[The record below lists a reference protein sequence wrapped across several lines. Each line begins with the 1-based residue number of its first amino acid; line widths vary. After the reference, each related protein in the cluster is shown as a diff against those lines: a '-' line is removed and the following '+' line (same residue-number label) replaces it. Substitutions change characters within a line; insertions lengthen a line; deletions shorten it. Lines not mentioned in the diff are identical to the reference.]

1 MRKKF
6 FTLDVFTT
14 KRFSGNPLAIL
25 PDAAGLS
32 TAQMQ
37 RVAREFNYSES
48 TFVLPPE
55 SGGDYQVR
63 IFTPEQ
69 ELPFAGHPT
78 IGTAILLATQQQSTQ
93 ADEIVLEQK
102 AGIVPVTID
111 GTNGGNLTAEF
122 RAPGSIEK
130 GDPVQLGLLADAVG
144 LRQHDF
150 IDHPA
155 LPCFAQCGIG
165 FLFAEVASLD
175 ALGRAVPPQNPHQ
188 SLIDAGLANGVY
200 LFTRETEDAAVD
212 IRSRMFAPLHGIPE
226 DPATGSAA
234 AAFTGLMA
242 LLDGTPSGETVWRI
256 EQGVEMG
263 RASQLTA
270 RSVCRDGGIEAIFV
284 AGSAV
289 QVTEGMIDVD

>member
-14 KRFSGNPLAIL
+14 ERFSGNPLAVL
-25 PDAAGLS
+25 PDATGLS

-37 RVAREFNYSES
+37 SVAREFNYSES
-48 TFVLPPE
+48 TFVLPPVA
-55 SGGDYQVR
+55 GGDHQVR

-78 IGTAILLATQQQSTQ
+78 IGTAILLAAREQSAQKDT
-93 ADEIVLEQK
+93 IVLEEK
-102 AGIVPVTID
+102 SGIVPVTID
-111 GTNGGNLTAEF
+111 RNDLGNLIAEF
-122 RAPGSIEK
+122 RAPGSIER
-130 GDPVQLGLLADAVG
+130 GEPVLLGLLAEAVG
-144 LRQHDF
+144 LQQHDF

-175 ALGRAVPPQNPHQ
+175 ALSRAVPPQNPHQ
-188 SLIDAGLANGVY
+188 SLIDSGLANGVY
-200 LFTRETEDAAVD
+200 LFTRETGDAAVD

-242 LLDGTPSGETVWRI
+242 LLDGVLSGESVWRI
-256 EQGVEMG
+256 MQGVEMG

-270 RSVCRDGGIEAIFV
+270 RSVSRDGKIDAIYV

-289 QVTEGMIDVD
+289 QVTEGVIDVD

>member
-14 KRFSGNPLAIL
+14 KRFSGNPLAVL

-37 RVAREFNYSES
+37 SIAREFNYSES
-48 TFVLPPE
+48 TFVLPSE
-55 SGGDYQVR
+55 TDGDYRVR

-78 IGTAILLATQQQSTQ
+78 IGTAILLATQQQSTGN
-93 ADEIVLEQK
+93 DTIVLEEK
-102 AGIVPVTID
+102 AGIVPVTISED
-111 GTNGGNLTAEF
+111 VGSNMTAEF
-122 RAPGSIEK
+122 RAPGSIEQ

-144 LRQHDF
+144 LQQGDF

-165 FLFAEVASLD
+165 FLFAEIASLD

-200 LFTRETEDAAVD
+200 LFTRETGDPAVD
-212 IRSRMFAPLHGIPE
+212 VRSRMFAPLHGIPE

-234 AAFTGLMA
+234 AAFGGLMA
-242 LLDGTPSGETVWRI
+242 LLGGRQSGETVWRI

-270 RSVCRDGGIEAIFV
+270 RSVCRDGEIDSIFV